1 MFILAEQA
9 TVLWPI
15 KYSTP
20 KDGGGFE
27 LHEFKG
33 RFKVPAQAEVDGL
46 FARLTAT
53 ARGEGG
59 AEAGTLDQEIVDKY
73 FEGWPEGEVRDP
85 QGDPVA
91 YNTVNRKVL
100 LALPGMRVAIVRAF
114 MQTLNGGAEAK
125 N

>member
-27 LHEFKG
+27 THEFKG
-33 RFKVPAQAEVDGL
+33 RFKLPAQPEVDAL
-46 FARLTAT
+46 YTRLSAA
-53 ARGEGG
+53 ARGELG
-59 AEAGTLDQEIVDKY
+59 AEAGSLDQEIVDKY
-73 FEGWPEGEVRDP
+73 FDGWPDNEVRDP
-85 QGDPVA
+85 NGDPVA
-91 YNTVNRKVL
+91 CSPVNRKVL
-100 LALPGMRVAIVRAF
+100 LSLPGMRVAIVRAF
-114 MQTLNGGAEAK
+114 MQTLGGSAEVK

>member
-20 KDGGGFE
+20 KDGGGFDQ
-27 LHEFKG
+27 HEFKG
-33 RFKVPAQAEVDGL
+33 RFKLPSQPEVDAL
-46 FARLTAT
+46 FGRLTAA
-53 ARGEGG
+53 ARGELGS
-59 AEAGTLDQEIVDKY
+59 EAGALDQEIVEKY
-73 FEGWPEGEVRDP
+73 FDGWPEQEIRNAQGE
-85 QGDPVA
+85 PVVCNA
-91 YNTVNRKVL
+91 LSRKML
-100 LALPGMRVAIVRAF
+100 LELPGMRVAIVRAF

>member
-33 RFKVPAQAEVDGL
+33 RFKLPSQPEVDAL
-46 FARLTAT
+46 FAQLTAA
-53 ARGEGG
+53 ARGQLGG
-59 AEAGTLDQEIVDKY
+59 EAGALDQEIVDKY
-73 FEGWPEGEVRDP
+73 FDGWPDNEVRDP
-85 QGDPVA
+85 SGEPVA
-91 YNTVNRKVL
+91 CNAVNRKIL

-114 MQTLNGGAEAK
+114 MGTLNGAAEAK